1 VRARLL
7 RPDWHLT
14 TDLLVGF
21 RTDWLRRE
29 QAMKTAGRETPNSRA
44 RLCNE
49 PSQRRGRLEPSLLT
63 HTGWKVRKHPAAG
76 EVFFL
81 TSPFIELI
89 RTWAR
94 IASDSPSEQAENGVL
109 GYSDGREHGHPN
121 RHKPGRVRN
130 S

>member
-29 QAMKTAGRETPNSRA
+29 EAMKTAGRENPNSRA

-49 PSQRRGRLEPSLLT
+49 PSPWRGRPEQSLLNQG
-63 HTGWKVRKHPAAG
+63 GWRARKYPAAG

-81 TSPFIELI
+81 TSPFIELLRKWHEDTGI
-89 RTWAR
+89 CE
-94 IASDSPSEQAENGVL
+94 ID
-109 GYSDGREHGHPN
+109 
-121 RHKPGRVRN
+121 VRLQFK
-130 S
+130 